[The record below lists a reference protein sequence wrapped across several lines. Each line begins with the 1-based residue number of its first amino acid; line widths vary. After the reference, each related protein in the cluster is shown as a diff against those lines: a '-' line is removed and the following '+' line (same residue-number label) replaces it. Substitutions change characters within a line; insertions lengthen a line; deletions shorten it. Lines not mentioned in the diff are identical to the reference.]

1 MVHRVDFRQ
10 EHKQKLRI
18 FCQQM
23 VTLRSDMC
31 EQAQYTFRRNQK
43 CICEE
48 PDINCS
54 RLLPSFHQVPSESRM
69 GAYIELH

>member
-1 MVHRVDFRQ
+1 MVHRVNFRQ

-43 CICEE
+43 KCLCEE

-54 RLLPSFHQVPSESRM
+54 LVCSQVFTRCLVRVEW
-69 GAYIELH
+69 ELT